1 MFDGPSH
8 VIFLIVW
15 ACAYEWRGGGVL
27 LVFLVWFSDWTLG
40 RGPDE
45 GDPWCSLVCLKL
57 RVIVIV
63 LSGCRYSHC

>member
-1 MFDGPSH
+1 MVD
-8 VIFLIVW
+8 V
-15 ACAYEWRGGGVL
+15 ERGGGGAIC
-27 LVFLVWFSDWTLG
+27 FLVWPSDQKLG